1 RLDVGRDNAIFVHLT
16 YVPFI
21 PTAGE
26 LKTKPTQHSVKEL
39 REIGLQPDILLC
51 RTDRF
56 LPQSIKN
63 KISLFSNVPPEAVV
77 TAKDVS
83 SIYEVPLVFKQE
95 NLDRTILNLL
105 HLPQTEPHIEKWEKL
120 VERIKNPKH
129 EVTIGVVGKYVEL
142 EDSYKSLYEALYH
155 G

>member
-56 LPQSIKN
+56 LPQSIKS

-83 SIYEVPLVFKQE
+83 TIYEVPLVFKQE
-95 NLDRTILNLL
+95 NLDRTILKYLNLPKSEG
-105 HLPQTEPHIEKWEKL
+105 HLENYEAL
-120 VERIKNPKH
+120 VQGIKNPKN
-129 EVTIGVVGKYVEL
+129 EVLIGVVGKYVEL
-142 EDSYKSLYEALYH
+142 EDSYKSL
-155 G
+155 